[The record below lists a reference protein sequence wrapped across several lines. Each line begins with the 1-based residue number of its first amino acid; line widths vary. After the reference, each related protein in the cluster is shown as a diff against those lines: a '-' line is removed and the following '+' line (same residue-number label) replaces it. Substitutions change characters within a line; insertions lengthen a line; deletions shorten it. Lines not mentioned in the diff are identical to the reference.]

1 MTEMIRVI
9 TGDGFPPSLPCLL
22 PSDHSF
28 ALSIQRGV
36 VTHAIPIER
45 LSRLLQCEVDGGAEE
60 EAMIGRQFHLPAKKR
75 EFSVLGADTNDNT
88 KAAAG

>member
-9 TGDGFPPSLPCLL
+9 TGDGLL

-45 LSRLLQCEVDGGAEE
+45 LSRLLQCEEDGGGGGGDRTSIPLTCKEKGVLCVRSGHE
-60 EAMIGRQFHLPAKKR
+60 RQH
-75 EFSVLGADTNDNT
+75 
-88 KAAAG
+88 

>member
-9 TGDGFPPSLPCLL
+9 TGDGLL

-45 LSRLLQCEVDGGAEE
+45 LSRLLQCVEDVNSTYLQRKGSS
-60 EAMIGRQFHLPAKKR
+60 LC
-75 EFSVLGADTNDNT
+75 
-88 KAAAG
+88 